1 VENFLDGMLRALGFQ
16 EGTGM
21 VGSTLPFSAKAIV
34 KAIKSVFMY
43 QHVENDPDNS
53 FIW

>member
-1 VENFLDGMLRALGFQ
+1 MVSTVENFLDGLRRALGFL
-16 EGTGM
+16 ERTGM

-43 QHVENDPDNS
+43 QHV
-53 FIW
+53 